1 MANLTPMFGSE
12 ATVAKALDL
21 SVKDFRELVDAGA
34 LPRPRMI
41 GKHPRWDMA
50 ELSRIISGEAA
61 QGLGDVKW

>member
-12 ATVAKALDL
+12 ATAAKALDL

-34 LPRPRMI
+34 LARPVI
-41 GKHPRWDMA
+41 GKHSRWDVA